1 MTNKKIPWSLIIRFV
16 VTAAVLLF
24 VYISNRDGWPEFRR
38 NLEHSQFVWLLAAF
52 ASYAITNLLGVWRW
66 YILLKNCGAYMPLSK
81 TFRLV
86 MIGLFTNNF
95 LPGAMSGD
103 VIKGIYATREKPDM
117 KPTVIMS
124 IVMERLLGFGAM
136 FIVSTALILN
146 RYEKLCATPLT
157 NISVHI
163 YLALFAVGMI
173 VLALTKWT
181 NIARIFPFW
190 KKLPFQNWLSEAGQ
204 AYQVFIKHPACFWGG
219 MFLSAFAH
227 LFLILTF
234 YFISLALTMNL
245 DFFDLA
251 AVLPFIAILTIIPAT
266 INGFG
271 IREVA
276 FQQFLL
282 FVGMT
287 KTSSATLSLCGG
299 FIIIL
304 FGLLGGPIYL
314 RYKTTPTATPD
325 ADNPHSAS
333 DSPNDK
339 TRS

>member
-1 MTNKKIPWSLIIRFV
+1 MANKKFPWSLIIRFV

-24 VYISNRDGWPEFRR
+24 VYISNRDGWPEFRS
-38 NLEHSQFVWLLAAF
+38 NLEHSQFFWLLAAF
-52 ASYAITNLLGVWRW
+52 ACYAITNLLGVWRW
-66 YILLKNCGAYMPLSK
+66 YILLKNCDSYMPLRK
-81 TFRLV
+81 TFQLV

-103 VIKGIYATREKPDM
+103 VVKGFYASKEKPDK

-146 RYEKLCATPLT
+146 RYDKLCATPLT

-163 YLALFAVGMI
+163 YLALFVIGML
-173 VLALTKWT
+173 VLAITKWT
-181 NIARIFPFW
+181 SISRIFPFW
-190 KKLPFQNWLSEAGQ
+190 RKLPFQSWLTEAGQ
-204 AYQVFIKHPACFWGG
+204 AYRGFIQHPACFWGG
-219 MFLSAFAH
+219 MILSAFAH

-234 YFISLALTMNL
+234 YFVSMALTMNL
-245 DFFDLA
+245 NFFDLA

-287 KTSSATLSLCGG
+287 KTSSTALSLCGG

-314 RYKTTPTATPD
+314 RYK
-325 ADNPHSAS
+325 
-333 DSPNDK
+333 SPPANANGEP
-339 TRS
+339 RN

>member
-1 MTNKKIPWSLIIRFV
+1 MTNKEFPWSLVIRFA
-16 VTAAVLLF
+16 VTTAVLLF
-24 VYISNRDGWPEFRR
+24 VYVSNRDGWPEFRQ
-38 NLEHSQFVWLLAAF
+38 NLGHSHLAWLLAAF
-52 ASYAITNLLGVWRW
+52 ACYAAANLLGVWRW
-66 YILLKNCGAYMPLSK
+66 HILLKNCGARMSLRK
-81 TFRLV
+81 TFQLV

-103 VIKGIYATREKPDM
+103 VVKGFYASRERPGQ

-146 RYEKLCATPLT
+146 RYDKLCATPLT

-163 YLALFAVGMI
+163 YLALFAVGI
-173 VLALTKWT
+173 IILALTKWT
-181 NIARIFPFW
+181 DIGRIFPFW
-190 KKLPFQNWLSEAGQ
+190 KKLPFQAWLAEAGQ
-204 AYQVFIKHPACFWGG
+204 AYQIFIRHPACFWGG
-219 MFLSAFAH
+219 MILSAFAH

-234 YFISLALTMNL
+234 YFVSLALTMNL
-245 DFFDLA
+245 NFFDLA

-314 RYKTTPTATPD
+314 RYKTTPN
-325 ADNPHSAS
+325 ADNSTI
-333 DSPNDK
+333 PN
-339 TRS
+339 TSGAV

>member
-1 MTNKKIPWSLIIRFV
+1 MADKKIPWSLLVRFA

-24 VYISNRDGWPEFRR
+24 VYVSNRDGWPEFRR
-38 NLEHSQFVWLLAAF
+38 NLEHSHLVWLLAAF
-52 ASYAITNLLGVWRW
+52 ASYALTNLLGVWRW
-66 YILLKNCGAYMPLSK
+66 YILLKNCDAAMPLGQ

-103 VIKGIYATREKPDM
+103 VVKAIYASREKPAQ

-146 RYEKLCATPLT
+146 RYDKLCATPLT
-157 NISVHI
+157 NISVHV
-163 YLALFAVGMI
+163 YLVLFAAGML

-181 NIARIFPFW
+181 GIGGVLPFW
-190 KKLPFQNWLSEAGQ
+190 KKLPFQSWLAEAGQ
-204 AYQVFIKHPACFWGG
+204 AYQIFIRHPACFWGG
-219 MFLSAFAH
+219 LALSALAH

-234 YFISLALTMNL
+234 YFVSLALTMNL
-245 DFFDLA
+245 NFFDLA

-276 FQQFLL
+276 FQEFLL
-282 FVGMT
+282 FAGMT

-304 FGLLGGPIYL
+304 FGLCGGPVYL
-314 RYKTTPTATPD
+314 RYQAAPAGRGD
-325 ADNPHSAS
+325 
-333 DSPNDK
+333 
-339 TRS
+339 